1 MTTSPIR
8 FFAAGVL
15 LTGMFT
21 TAQAAQT
28 QSLQYPS
35 ARKSDVVDD
44 YHGTKVVDP
53 YRWLEDPDSP
63 ESRSWIDAENRLTEG
78 YLADIPARA
87 AIRDRLTKLWNY
99 PKFGAPFRKAGRYF
113 FFKNDG
119 LQNQSV
125 LYKQASLSANPATL
139 LDPNLLSEDGT
150 VALSTLALSDDGRLL
165 AYGTAASGSDW
176 EEFRVRD
183 VATAQDRPDHLKW
196 IKFSGASWTKDG
208 AGFFYSRYPE
218 PTDKAL
224 TDVNRFQKL
233 YYHRLGTD
241 QAQDVLVYERPDQP
255 DWGMNAEVTDDG
267 RYAVLTVWLGTDRR
281 NRVYYRD
288 LKSAKRPTV
297 KGDVVR
303 LLDDFDAS
311 YAFVGND
318 GPVFY
323 FLTDLDAPRK
333 RVIAIDTRHPERA
346 RWRELIPQGQD
357 VLEGIQIIHD
367 TFVANYMHDAAS
379 RLRLYALD
387 GRMLKDL
394 ELPTLG
400 SVGSITGERT
410 DDEMFYAFTSFLY
423 PTTIFRYDFRSGT
436 TSVFKAPTI
445 DFDPSGYETKQV
457 FYTSKDGTRV
467 PMFITYKKGLA
478 LDGSNPTL
486 LYGYGGFNIS
496 LTPSFSVANLVW
508 LEMGGVYA
516 QPNLRGGGEYGE
528 EWHQAGMLDRKQNVF
543 DDFIAAAEYLIA
555 QRYTSTPKLAIAGGS
570 NGGLLVGAAMTQRPD
585 LFGAALP
592 AVGVMDMLRFH
603 KFTIG
608 WAWVTDYGS
617 ADSASQF
624 PYLYKYSPLHNLR
637 AGTKYPA
644 TLVTTADH
652 DDRVVPGHSFKFTAT
667 LQAAQAGPAP
677 VLIEIETKAG
687 HGAGKPTSKII
698 EEQADRFAFLVRNLE
713 MQVGG
718 GR

>member
-1 MTTSPIR
+1 MTTSLLR
-8 FFAAGVL
+8 SLAGGL
-15 LTGMFT
+15 FLTGMFT
-21 TAQAAQT
+21 SAVPAPAQT
-28 QSLQYPS
+28 LQYPA

-44 YHGTKVVDP
+44 YHGTRVPDP

-63 ESRSWIDAENRLTEG
+63 ESRAWIEAQNRLTAA
-78 YLADIPARA
+78 YLAEIPARA
-87 AIRDRLTKLWNY
+87 TIRQRLTKLWNY
-99 PKFGAPFRKAGRYF
+99 PKYGAPFRKAGRYF
-113 FFKNDG
+113 FLKNDG

-125 LYKQASLSANPATL
+125 LYKQASLEATPETL
-139 LDPNLLSEDGT
+139 LDPNILSEDGT
-150 VALSTLALSDDGRLL
+150 VALSTLAVSDNGRLL

-183 VATAQDRPDHLKW
+183 VVTARDLSDHLKW

-224 TDVNRFQKL
+224 TDVNRFQRL

-288 LKSAKRPTV
+288 LKDPRHPRIT
-297 KGDVVR
+297 GEVVR

-333 RVIAIDTRHPERA
+333 RVIAIDTRHPERG

-357 VLEGIQIIHD
+357 VLEGVQIIHD
-367 TFVANYMHDAAS
+367 TFVANYMHDASS
-379 RLRLYALD
+379 RLRLFALD

-400 SVGSITGERT
+400 SIGSISGERK

-423 PTTIFRYDFRSGT
+423 PTTIFRYDFKSGA

-445 DFDPSGYETKQV
+445 DFDPSRYETKQV

-467 PMFITYKKGLA
+467 PMFITYKKGLT
-478 LDGSNPTL
+478 LDGSNPTY

-496 LTPSFSVANLVW
+496 LTPSFSVAMLVW

-516 QPNLRGGGEYGE
+516 VPNLRGGGEYGE
-528 EWHQAGMLDRKQNVF
+528 EWHQGGMHEKKQNVF

-555 QRYTSTPKLAIAGGS
+555 QGYTSPAKLAIAGGS
-570 NGGLLVGAAMTQRPD
+570 NGGLLVGAAMTQRPE

-617 ADSASQF
+617 ADSAAQF
-624 PYLYKYSPLHNLR
+624 PYLYKYSPLHNIR
-637 AGTKYPA
+637 AGTRYPA

-667 LQAAQAGPAP
+667 LQAAQAGPQP

-687 HGAGKPTSKII
+687 HGAGKPTSKVI
-698 EEQADRFAFLVRNLE
+698 EEQADRIAFLVRNLG
-713 MQVGG
+713 MTIP
-718 GR
+718 